1 MGDEEGYYFSADDF
15 TSHIYVL
22 GGTGTGKTNLLLR
35 MMLLLLGEEGQ
46 REFPCSVVFIDPAG
60 DASLLLAETLEDW
73 KNLTILDPL
82 NVSFAFN
89 PVGLYPPLKEKHE
102 KALQMQTQVGE
113 LVSLL
118 QDLVKTDPS
127 MAPRLHWIYRGTL
140 FFLYSFGDNPTFL
153 DLYNFMTELS
163 RRDREEVSSI
173 FRRADIAEEILVRT
187 MEAIAAL
194 EKNAYAPVLN
204 RISNF
209 VMPPDSLTSRTFC
222 ARNTTLDME
231 GMLVPGRA
239 TVLRLDKSLPGDF
252 REMVTGALVMKI
264 WFLVQARAR
273 RLEKEGK
280 GPSARTPVILFI
292 DEFQNVQKL
301 NMLTTML
308 SEGRKFGLSLCFAHQ
323 YLSQIESDG
332 LVDAILANAGTVCA
346 LRCSPDDASK
356 LSKVL
361 GEKYKEEL
369 VLMPKYH
376 IAVKRNSQSA
386 SGLQGAET
394 WPIDP
399 IPPPVHS
406 QEEVI
411 NFMRTDMEK
420 KYGGAVEDRA
430 PIYQSLLEEMLV
442 EKGRPLV
449 DFVNGAILF
458 YLFYFALPGSVHR
471 PTYGYMRWY
480 FGEKFRWKD
489 PRILLKAALKLE
501 DLGFLRS
508 AATLDLVL
516 AANPG
521 TGVTDWREPI
531 MTNQDE
537 VDRAKSFK
545 YELTPLAR
553 EKFFARPRI
562 VSPRAGGPIHL
573 RVMDHYIA
581 KYRKKFC
588 WVTADYGERH
598 AKLPDL
604 IVFRP
609 LERKTMGDAEEEEGT
624 KIDPYHWDYEGATA
638 IEIETNPKKNQ
649 KQVKKNYD
657 KCTDREFGKIIFAVI
672 TEEHKSDVERIL
684 ADKDPTS
691 FSVEVV
697 KELGFSTEAL
707 KKAIEEEE
715 MVPSEGEAGAL
726 LPAASSGL
734 PPAESTG
741 EPATVNSRGASA
753 AGAKPKPQGDGPSV
767 APQQPHSP
775 ATETE
780 RGEPDLVP
788 TQTGAKRSS
797 RDNTSE
803 AVMTRV
809 LSSVGIGGLSGR
821 DEIAKGCGLSV
832 RTTSRQLGKLVERGL
847 LVSSKRKYIITEK
860 GKEAVE
866 KLKKEVQVE
875 SKPEKSDSLPVRS

>member
-1 MGDEEGYYFSADDF
+1 MGDEDGYYFSADDF

-35 MMLLLLGEEGQ
+35 MMLLLLGEDGQ

-60 DASLLLAETLEDW
+60 DASLLFAETLKDW

-82 NVSFAFN
+82 HVSFGFN
-89 PVGLYPPLKEKHE
+89 PVGLYPPLKDKHE

-113 LVSLL
+113 LVALL

-140 FFLYSFGDNPTFL
+140 FFLYNFGDNATFL

-163 RRDREEVSSI
+163 RRDREEVASI
-173 FRRADIAEEILVRT
+173 FRRADIAEEIFVRT

-194 EKNAYAPVLN
+194 DRNAYAPVLN

-209 VMPPDSLTSRTFC
+209 VMPPDSLTARTFC
-222 ARNTTLDME
+222 ARDTTLDME

-239 TVLRLDKSLPGDF
+239 TVLRLDKSLPSDF

-273 RLEKEGK
+273 RLEQEGK
-280 GPSARTPVILFI
+280 GPSARTPVILFV

-301 NMLTTML
+301 KMLTTML

-411 NFMRTDMEK
+411 NFMRTEMEK

-458 YLFYFALPGSVHR
+458 YLFYFALPGSAHR
-471 PTYGYMRWY
+471 PTFGYMRWY

-489 PRILLKAALKLE
+489 PHILLKAALKLE
-501 DLGFLRS
+501 DLGYLRS

-521 TGVTDWREPI
+521 TGVTEWREPV

-537 VDRAKSFK
+537 VDRAKSFR

-609 LERKTMGDAEEEEGT
+609 LERKIKEDAESEGEV
-624 KIDPYHWDYEGATA
+624 KVDPYHWDYTGATA

-715 MVPSEGEAGAL
+715 RVPSEGEAGAL
-726 LPAASSGL
+726 FPTVGSG
-734 PPAESTG
+734 PPPVEPTEG
-741 EPATVNSRGASA
+741 PATG
-753 AGAKPKPQGDGPSV
+753 
-767 APQQPHSP
+767 
-775 ATETE
+775 
-780 RGEPDLVP
+780 
-788 TQTGAKRSS
+788 
-797 RDNTSE
+797 
-803 AVMTRV
+803 
-809 LSSVGIGGLSGR
+809 
-821 DEIAKGCGLSV
+821 
-832 RTTSRQLGKLVERGL
+832 
-847 LVSSKRKYIITEK
+847 
-860 GKEAVE
+860 
-866 KLKKEVQVE
+866 
-875 SKPEKSDSLPVRS
+875 SLPRRAGL

>member
-60 DASLLLAETLEDW
+60 DASLLFAETLNDW

-82 NVSFAFN
+82 HVSFGFN
-89 PVGLYPPLKEKHE
+89 PVGLYPPLKDKHE

-113 LVSLL
+113 LVALL

-127 MAPRLHWIYRGTL
+127 MAPRLHWIYKGTL
-140 FFLYSFGDNPTFL
+140 FFLYNFGDDATFL

-163 RRDREEVSSI
+163 RRDREEVASI
-173 FRRADIAEEILVRT
+173 FRRADIAEEIFVRT

-209 VMPPDSLTSRTFC
+209 VMPPDSLTARTFC

-273 RLEKEGK
+273 RLEQEGK

-301 NMLTTML
+301 KMLTTML

-323 YLSQIESDG
+323 YLSQIETDG
-332 LVDAILANAGTVCA
+332 LVDAILANVGTVCA

-399 IPPPVHS
+399 IPAPVHA
-406 QEEVI
+406 QDEVI
-411 NFMRTDMEK
+411 NFMRTEMEK
-420 KYGGAVEDRA
+420 KYGGAVEDRV

-442 EKGRPLV
+442 QKGRPLV

-458 YLFYFALPGSVHR
+458 YLFYFALPGSAHR
-471 PTYGYMRWY
+471 PTFGYMRWFCEDK
-480 FGEKFRWKD
+480 FGWKD
-489 PRILLKAALKLE
+489 PNILLRALTKLE
-501 DLGFLRS
+501 DLGYLRS

-516 AANPG
+516 ATNPG
-521 TGVTDWREPI
+521 TGVTEWREPV
-531 MTNQDE
+531 MSNGDE
-537 VDRAKSFK
+537 VDRAKSYR
-545 YELTPLAR
+545 YELTVLAK
-553 EKFFARPRI
+553 EKFFARPTI

-609 LERKTMGDAEEEEGT
+609 LERKSKGDAEEEEGV

-715 MVPSEGEAGAL
+715 RVPSEGETGT
-726 LPAASSGL
+726 LPPTEGSGL
-734 PPAESTG
+734 PPAEPTEG
-741 EPATVNSRGASA
+741 PATVPSRDAQASEEKPEGAGPAAPQQHQSTA
-753 AGAKPKPQGDGPSV
+753 TEKEHGEPEPVLAQAGAKMSKKDD
-767 APQQPHSP
+767 
-775 ATETE
+775 
-780 RGEPDLVP
+780 R
-788 TQTGAKRSS
+788 
-797 RDNTSE
+797 NE
-803 AVMTRV
+803 AAMRRV
-809 LSSVGIGGLSGR
+809 LYSVSVGGLSR
-821 DEIAKGCGLSV
+821 WNEITRECGLSE
-832 RTTSRQLGKLVERGL
+832 RTTTRHLAKLVERGL
-847 LVSSKRKYIITEK
+847 LVSAKRKYFVTDK
-860 GKEAVE
+860 GKEIAERLE
-866 KLKKEVQVE
+866 KELQTEEQ
-875 SKPEKSDSLPVRS
+875 PEKIDSPPANN

>member
-1 MGDEEGYYFSADDF
+1 MGNEEGYYFSADDF

-60 DASLLLAETLEDW
+60 DASLLFAETLKDW
-73 KNLTILDPL
+73 KNLAILDPL
-82 NVSFAFN
+82 HVSFGFN
-89 PVGLYPPLKEKHE
+89 PVGLYPPLKDKHE

-113 LVSLL
+113 LVALL

-140 FFLYSFGDNPTFL
+140 FFLYNFGDNATFL

-163 RRDREEVSSI
+163 RRDREEVASI
-173 FRRADIAEEILVRT
+173 FRRADIAEEIFVRT

-209 VMPPDSLTSRTFC
+209 VMPPDSLTARTFC

-273 RLEKEGK
+273 RLEQEGK

-301 NMLTTML
+301 KMLTTML

-323 YLSQIESDG
+323 YLSQIETTG
-332 LVDAILANAGTVCA
+332 LVDAILANVGTVCA

-386 SGLQGAET
+386 SGIQGAET
-394 WPIDP
+394 WPIDQ
-399 IPPPVHS
+399 IPAPVHG
-406 QEEVI
+406 QDEVI
-411 NFMRTDMEK
+411 NFMRTEMEK
-420 KYGGAVEDRA
+420 KYGGAVEDRV
-430 PIYQSLLEEMLV
+430 PIYQDLLEEMLV
-442 EKGRPLV
+442 EKGRPIV
-449 DFVNGAILF
+449 DFVNAVILF
-458 YLFYFALPGSVHR
+458 YLYYFALPGSVYR
-471 PTYGYMRWY
+471 PTFGYLRW
-480 FGEKFRWKD
+480 FCEDKFRWKD
-489 PRILLKAALKLE
+489 HNILLRAALKLE

-516 AANPG
+516 ATNPG
-521 TGVTDWREPI
+521 TGVTEWREPV
-531 MTNQDE
+531 MSNMDE
-537 VDRAKSFK
+537 VDRAKSYR
-545 YELTPLAR
+545 YELTPLAK
-553 EKFFARPRI
+553 EKFFARPTI

-598 AKLPDL
+598 SKLPDL
-604 IVFRP
+604 VVFRP
-609 LERKTMGDAEEEEGT
+609 LELRAKEDAQEEGA
-624 KIDPYHWDYEGATA
+624 KFDPYHWDYAGATA
-638 IEIETNPKKNQ
+638 IEIETSPNKNQ

-657 KCTDREFGKIIFAVI
+657 KCMDREFGKIIFAVI
-672 TEEHKSDVERIL
+672 TEDHKNDIERIL

-707 KKAIEEEE
+707 KQAVEEEE
-715 MVPSEGEAGAL
+715 SVPSEGEAGT
-726 LPAASSGL
+726 LPPSASTGS
-734 PPAESTG
+734 PPAESTQG
-741 EPATVNSRGASA
+741 TASVPSRGATA
-753 AGAKPKPQGDGPSV
+753 AEPKQEGAGPAAAS
-767 APQQPHSP
+767 QQPHST
-775 ATETE
+775 AMGTEH
-780 RGEPDLVP
+780 GEPEDVVP
-788 TQTGAKRSS
+788 TQGGAKRSK
-797 RDNTSE
+797 RDDRNE
-803 AVMTRV
+803 AAMRRV
-809 LSSVGIGGLSGR
+809 LYSVGVGGLSTR
-821 DEIAKGCGLSV
+821 NEIAKECALGK

-847 LVSSKRKYIITEK
+847 LALAKRKYFITEK

-866 KLKKEVQVE
+866 KLKKEVQAE
-875 SKPEKSDSLPVRS
+875 SKPEKNDPPPASS